1 MTVRT
6 LTKGEQTRERILDL
20 AEDAVLHKGFAL
32 TSIDELIAA
41 AGITKSG
48 FFYHFRD
55 KNDLAKAL
63 LERYLERDEVIFDD
77 LFAKADA
84 LNEDPLH
91 GFLVFL
97 KLLADLMSDLT
108 TGHPGC
114 LVASYCYQDRLFS
127 SEIRELGALGVRRWR
142 ARFRQRLDLIAE
154 RYPPKIEVNLD
165 VMADML
171 SAVIDGGIILSKS
184 LAQPKH
190 LPEQVMIYRSFVRL
204 VFLGSRTNPQVEA
217 GRAAEGDQ
225 ARS

>member
-1 MTVRT
+1 MNVRT
-6 LTKGEQTRERILDL
+6 LTKGEQTRERLLDL

-41 AGITKSG
+41 ANITKSG

-77 LFAKADA
+77 LFAKADS

-97 KLLADLMSDLT
+97 KLLADLMADLT
-108 TGHPGC
+108 SGHPGC

-127 SEIRELGALGVRRWR
+127 SEIRELGAMGVRRWR
-142 ARFRQRLDLIAE
+142 ERFRKRLDAIVE
-154 RYPPKIEVNLD
+154 RYPPKIDVNLD

-171 SAVIDGGIILSKS
+171 SAVVDGGIVLSKS
-184 LAQPKH
+184 LSQPKH
-190 LPEQVMIYRSFVRL
+190 LPDQVMLYRAFVRL
-204 VFLGSRTNPQVEA
+204 VFLGP
-217 GRAAEGDQ
+217 
-225 ARS
+225 

>member
-1 MTVRT
+1 MNVRT
-6 LTKGEQTRERILDL
+6 LTKGEQTRERLLDL

-41 AGITKSG
+41 ANITKSG

-77 LFAKADA
+77 LFAKADS

-97 KLLADLMSDLT
+97 KLLADLMADLT
-108 TGHPGC
+108 SGHPGC

-127 SEIRELGALGVRRWR
+127 SEIRELGAMGVKRWR
-142 ARFRQRLDLIAE
+142 ERFRKRLDAIVE
-154 RYPPKIEVNLD
+154 RYPPKLEVNLD

-184 LAQPKH
+184 LSQPKH

-204 VFLGSRTNPQVEA
+204 VFLGP
-217 GRAAEGDQ
+217 
-225 ARS
+225 

>member
-1 MTVRT
+1 MNVRT

-20 AEDAVLHKGFAL
+20 AQDAVLHKGFAS

-63 LERYLERDEVIFDD
+63 LKRYLERDEEIFDE
-77 LFAKADA
+77 LSARADS

-97 KLLADLMSDLT
+97 KMLADLMADLPS
-108 TGHPGC
+108 GHPGC
-114 LVASYCYQDRLFS
+114 VVASYTYQDQLFS
-127 SEIRELGALGVRRWR
+127 RDVRELAAAGVRCWR
-142 ARFRQRLDLIAE
+142 ARFRKRLDLIAE
-154 RYPPKIEVNLD
+154 RYPPKVDVNLD
-165 VMADML
+165 AMADML
-171 SAVIDGGIILSKS
+171 AAVVDGGIILSKT

-190 LPEQVMIYRSFVRL
+190 LPEQILLYRAFVRL
-204 VFLGSRTNPQVEA
+204 VFLGP
-217 GRAAEGDQ
+217 
-225 ARS
+225 

>member
-1 MTVRT
+1 MNVRT
-6 LTKGEQTRERILDL
+6 LTKGEQTRGRILDL

-77 LFAKADA
+77 LFARADA
-84 LNEDPLH
+84 LNDDPLH

-97 KLLADLMSDLT
+97 KLLADLMADLT
-108 TGHPGC
+108 SGHPGC

-127 SEIRELGALGVRRWR
+127 SEIRELAAMGVRTWR
-142 ARFRQRLDLIAE
+142 ARFRKRLDQIVE

-184 LAQPKH
+184 LEQPKH
-190 LPEQVMIYRSFVRL
+190 LPEQVMVYRSFVRL
-204 VFLGSRTNPQVEA
+204 VFLGP
-217 GRAAEGDQ
+217 
-225 ARS
+225 

>member
-6 LTKGEQTRERILDL
+6 LTKGEQTRERLLDL

-97 KLLADLMSDLT
+97 KLLADLMSDLA

-114 LVASYCYQDRLFS
+114 LVASYCYQDRL
-127 SEIRELGALGVRRWR
+127 
-142 ARFRQRLDLIAE
+142 
-154 RYPPKIEVNLD
+154 
-165 VMADML
+165 

-184 LAQPKH
+184 LSQPKH
-190 LPEQVMIYRSFVRL
+190 LPEQVMIYRNFVRL
-204 VFLGSRTNPQVEA
+204 VFLGS
-217 GRAAEGDQ
+217 
-225 ARS
+225 

>member
-1 MTVRT
+1 MDVRT
-6 LTKGEQTRERILDL
+6 LSKGEQTRERLLDL
-20 AEDAVLHKGFAL
+20 AEDAVLHKGFAS
-32 TSIDELIAA
+32 TSIDELIAL

-63 LERYLERDEVIFDD
+63 LMRYLERDEVIFDD
-77 LFAKADA
+77 LFARADA

-97 KLLADLMSDLT
+97 KLLADLMADLAS
-108 TGHPGC
+108 GHPGC

-127 SEIRELGALGVRRWR
+127 AEIRELASAGVRTWR
-142 ARFRQRLDLIAE
+142 ARFRKRLEKIAE

-171 SAVIDGGIILSKS
+171 SAVVDGGIILSKS
-184 LAQPKH
+184 LGQPKH
-190 LPEQVMIYRSFVRL
+190 LPEQIMLYRSFVRL
-204 VFLGSRTNPQVEA
+204 VFLGP
-217 GRAAEGDQ
+217 
-225 ARS
+225 